1 MEEGAN
7 WITEAVRD
15 KIYHSIDF
23 PEIQI
28 SEESDITKA
37 LGKWTLEEDLEEL
50 LSSECVK
57 KITMATKGTV
67 SSTFCI
73 AALKEGVVRIMNAI
87 GLKEMKT
94 RSIAYT
100 MKNERKAPLE
110 LVMRGKSDGM
120 IMTA

>member
-1 MEEGAN
+1 
-7 WITEAVRD
+7 
-15 KIYHSIDF
+15 
-23 PEIQI
+23 
-28 SEESDITKA
+28 
-37 LGKWTLEEDLEEL
+37 LEEDLEEL

-67 SSTFCI
+67 SSTLCI
-73 AALKEGVVRIMNAI
+73 AALKEGVVVQIMNAI

>member
-1 MEEGAN
+1 
-7 WITEAVRD
+7 
-15 KIYHSIDF
+15 
-23 PEIQI
+23 
-28 SEESDITKA
+28 
-37 LGKWTLEEDLEEL
+37 
-50 LSSECVK
+50 
-57 KITMATKGTV
+57 MATKGTV